1 MSSPPQLA
9 ASSVMLGATVWG
21 YRHCESHIRTGFG
34 GKSDRNNP
42 ARLHLLEH
50 HLADVGG
57 PSGIMSLHHH
67 RGAFVH
73 PCQHTTTVV
82 H

>member
-1 MSSPPQLA
+1 MGISTLRI
-9 ASSVMLGATVWG
+9 TYTNW
-21 YRHCESHIRTGFG
+21 FW